1 MANTASS
8 WTIATSPGLLERCL
22 RALSHYLRIAIGSV
36 FILIGFLGII
46 LPGLPA
52 TPFFLV
58 ASLVIGRRSRLL
70 RRASI
75 SGKRSLRRWATHEHP
90 TAKRVGGWSLT
101 VQRDTSR
108 RLRRINWWLATRQIA
123 LRRRFLRA

>member
-1 MANTASS
+1 V
-8 WTIATSPGLLERCL
+8 
-22 RALSHYLRIAIGSV
+22 RIAIGSI

-75 SGKRSLRRWATHEHP
+75 IGKHRLRRWATHEHP
-90 TAKRVGGWSLT
+90 AAKRLGGWSLA

-123 LRRRFLRA
+123 LCRRFLRA

>member
-1 MANTASS
+1 MANPASS
-8 WTIATSPGLLERCL
+8 LQIVVAPGLLERCL
-22 RALSHYLRIAIGSV
+22 RALSHYVRIAFGSV

-52 TPFFLV
+52 TPWFLL
-58 ASLVIGRRSRLL
+58 ASLIIGRRSRLL

-75 SGKRSLRRWATHEHP
+75 AGKQALRRWAGHEHP
-90 TAKRVGGWSLT
+90 TAQSLGRWSLA

-108 RLRRINWWLATRQIA
+108 RLRRINWWLAGRNIA

>member
-1 MANTASS
+1 MAQPHTARPSS
-8 WTIATSPGLLERCL
+8 PERLL
-22 RALSHYLRIAIGSV
+22 RAASHYVRLAIGSV
-36 FILIGFLGII
+36 FILIGFLGIL

-75 SGKRSLRRWATHEHP
+75 GGKQSLRRWASHEHP
-90 TAKRVGGWSLT
+90 VTRRLGGWSLA

-108 RLRRINWWLATRQIA
+108 RLRRINRWLAARNVA

>member
-8 WTIATSPGLLERCL
+8 WQLTTSPGLIERGL
-22 RALSHYLRIAIGSV
+22 RALSHYLRIAIGSI

-58 ASLVIGRRSRLL
+58 ASLIIGRRSRLL

-75 SGKRSLRRWATHEHP
+75 SGKQAIRRWASHEHP
-90 TAKRVGGWSLT
+90 AAKRLGRWSLA

-108 RLRRINWWLATRQIA
+108 RLRRINRWLATRSNT
-123 LRRRFLRA
+123 LRRRLLRV